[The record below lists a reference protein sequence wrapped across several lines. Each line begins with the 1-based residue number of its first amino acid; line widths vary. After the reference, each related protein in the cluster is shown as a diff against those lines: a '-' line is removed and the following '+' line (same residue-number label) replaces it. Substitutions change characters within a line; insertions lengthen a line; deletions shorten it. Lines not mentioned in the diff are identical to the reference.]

1 MSSLAPAAAR
11 ALNAPRVLLASVL
24 ACVAVAAALPAGAGA
39 ASWTDSHRIK
49 ASWTDSRSPGAS
61 WTDSHRPGASWTD
74 RAAKSRRH

>member
-39 ASWTDSHRIK
+39 ASWTDSHRNK
-49 ASWTDSRSPGAS
+49 ASWTDSRSLARTPEPT
-61 WTDSHRPGASWTD
+61 W
-74 RAAKSRRH
+74 SRRTPPMSPC